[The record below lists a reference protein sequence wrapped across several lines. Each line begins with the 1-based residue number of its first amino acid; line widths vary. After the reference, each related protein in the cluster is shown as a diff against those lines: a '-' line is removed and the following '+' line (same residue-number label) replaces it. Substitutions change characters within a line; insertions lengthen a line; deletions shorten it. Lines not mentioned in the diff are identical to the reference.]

1 MEVFTEEFL
10 SVLRMTEKRILQ
22 NESVHTDG
30 SIAND
35 DLKRLYS
42 FIKSLDSEVNSI
54 IDIVEEAEK
63 VYPLKNTLQYKGFAL
78 W

>member
-42 FIKSLDSEVNSI
+42 FIKSLDSEVNSV

-63 VYPLKNTLQYKGFAL
+63 VYPLKNTLHYGKK
-78 W
+78 